1 MDSDSWHDLSEL
13 VVSVLALPPEERVDF
28 LDEACGSDTALRA
41 EVEAI
46 LAAYTQAP
54 AYFKRLDANRFPK
67 FSGFEKADLGKD
79 AADQGSSDFSPDP
92 YLLVGKDVAHY
103 RVVQH
108 LGTGG
113 MGVVYKAED
122 TRLQRTVALK
132 FLPPMLKEDEQ
143 ARRRFMREAQASS
156 ALDHDNICTVY
167 EVNETPDGHF
177 FMVMGY
183 YDGET
188 LDARLAGGPLS
199 IKLALD
205 LAVQIAEGLAHAHL
219 RGIVHRDIKPANLMV
234 IGNDRVKILDFG
246 LARFAGG
253 ERITRIGTM
262 LGTAAYMAPEQ
273 ARGEAIDHRVDIWS
287 LGAVLYEMI
296 AGERAFPGDYRH
308 AALYAVLNV
317 DPQPV
322 TGLRAGVPLQL
333 ARLIEKALSKP
344 ADARYATMEELIR
357 DLTAIRQRYVDRS
370 ALAHAVLETETPA
383 RLDDEPHYAGQ
394 ENGPVKILVVDDE
407 PEMELLMRQKFRRQ
421 LVAST
426 WSFTFAGDG
435 QEALHAIEADPDI
448 SLVLTDLN
456 MPKMDGLTLLARLAK
471 SDHVFKTVVISAYG
485 DLKNIRTAMNRGAF
499 DFITKPIDFSDLE
512 VTIEKTWRELQV
524 HRKARRAQQQV
535 ASIQQEMEVA
545 RRIQEAIL
553 PLSFPERADVGV
565 YAFTTTARDV
575 SGTFYDFFERDDGR
589 LGFVMGDAV
598 GKGVSAALFMAMSHT
613 FLKSAGR
620 QYDSPGA
627 CLTAMNSMLY
637 PEGFSDQA
645 VTVFYGVLDPVSG
658 VVDFANAGH
667 PAPYVLGAD
676 GRVAPLDDTG
686 DAPPIW
692 RQPVADYP
700 TRQLSLRPGDGLFLI
715 TKGVTR
721 AKNRQGLAFS
731 AERLAT
737 QLRENHAA
745 EPVRLIRSVVRAVM
759 DHAGDTPLAHDLTVL
774 ALRYRG

>member
-1 MDSDSWHDLSEL
+1 MDSESWHDLSEL

-28 LDEACGSDTALRA
+28 LNEACGSDLALRA

-46 LAAYTQAP
+46 LAVYSQAP
-54 AYFKRLDANRFPK
+54 TYFKRLDAHRFPK
-67 FSGFEKADLGKD
+67 FSGLEKVELRNASG
-79 AADQGSSDFSPDP
+79 DFSPDP

-103 RVVQH
+103 RIVEH
-108 LGTGG
+108 LGSGG

-122 TRLQRTVALK
+122 TRLHRSVALK
-132 FLPPMLKEDEQ
+132 FLPPTLKGDEQ
-143 ARRRFMREAQASS
+143 ARRRFMQEARASS

-167 EVNETPDGHF
+167 EVNETAEGYF
-177 FMVMGY
+177 FIVMGY

-188 LDARLAGGPLS
+188 LDARLAGGPMA
-199 IKLALD
+199 IKAALD

-219 RGIVHRDIKPANLMV
+219 RGIVHRDVKPANIMIV
-234 IGNDRVKILDFG
+234 GDDRVKILDFG

-253 ERITRIGTM
+253 ERITRIGTL
-262 LGTAAYMAPEQ
+262 LGTTAYMAPEQ

-296 AGERAFPGDYRH
+296 AGERAFPGDYRQ

-322 TGLRAGVPLQL
+322 TGFRAGVPLQL

-344 ADARYATMEELIR
+344 ADARYATMEELTH
-357 DLTAIRQRYVDRS
+357 DLKAIRQRYVDRS
-370 ALAHAVLETETPA
+370 ALAHAVLETETPGTGET
-383 RLDDEPHYAGQ
+383 EPVHAGT
-394 ENGPVKILVVDDE
+394 ETGPVKILVVDDE

-421 LVAST
+421 LGASA
-426 WSFTFAGDG
+426 WSFTFASDG
-435 QEALHAIEADPDI
+435 QEALRAVEADPDI

-456 MPKMDGLTLLARLAK
+456 MPKMDGLTLLARLGETGRAL
-471 SDHVFKTVVISAYG
+471 KTVVVSAYG

-499 DFITKPIDFSDLE
+499 DFITKPIDFGDLE
-512 VTIEKTWRELQV
+512 VTIEKTWRDLQI
-524 HRKARRAQQQV
+524 HRKARRAQQQL
-535 ASIQQEMEVA
+535 AAIQQEMEVA

-553 PLSFPERADVGV
+553 PLAFPEREEVAV

-575 SGTFYDFFERDDGR
+575 SGTFYDFFEHDDGR
-589 LGFVMGDAV
+589 LGFVLGDAA

-620 QYDSPGA
+620 QYDTPGA
-627 CLTAMNSMLY
+627 CLTAMNSLLF

-645 VTVFYGVLDPVSG
+645 VTVFYGVMDPASG
-658 VVDFANAGH
+658 VVDYANAGH
-667 PAPYVLGAD
+667 PAPYVLAAG
-676 GRVAPLDDTG
+676 GSVSPLDDTG
-686 DAPPIW
+686 DAPPVW
-692 RQPVADYP
+692 RQPAYDYP
-700 TRQLSLRPGDGLFLI
+700 TKRLTIHPGDGLFLV

-721 AKNRQGLAFS
+721 AQNARGLAFS
-731 AERLAT
+731 AERVAAR
-737 QLRENHAA
+737 LREDHAA
-745 EPVRLIRSVVRAVM
+745 EPARLIRSVVRAVM

-774 ALRYRG
+774 ALRYRGR